1 MIFQMSLKAKVT
13 NRSPTVF
20 AHGGIDSHS
29 MLAFF
34 IFCQV
39 NLPLLNILRHRP
51 AIPKNVPTVTI
62 LYRMNSDINTYSS
75 LNLDTSLKNIWMM
88 ADSLQVISLN
98 TDNTLPNLQGLG
110 KPSPWQTVLILLA
123 VVSSGIL

>member
-13 NRSPTVF
+13 NRPPTVF
-20 AHGGIDSHS
+20 AQGGIDSHS
-29 MLAFF
+29 MRAFF

-39 NLPLLNILRHRP
+39 KLPLLNILRHRP
-51 AIPKNVPTVTI
+51 VIPKNVPTVTI

-75 LNLDTSLKNIWMM
+75 LNLGTSLKNIWMM

-110 KPSPWQTVLILLA
+110 KPSPRQTVLILLV